1 MLILFFHP
9 IWVIQKYV
17 VTGLYM
23 NSYLFL
29 FISIVCEVIAT
40 TALKLSDSFTRLWPA
55 TVTVLFYLL
64 AFWSLTIPMRTIPTG
79 IIYAI
84 WSGAGIVLISL
95 VGWVVYGQ
103 KLDMAALAGM
113 GLIIAGVV
121 VINLFSNSSGHWK
134 ALSRLVLCHTVQ
146 IMIKNFLVIF
156 VVLLFLLLSLEVFFI
171 EKRHVNYFR
180 DGVRNVEE
188 VLSLWEEH

>member
-84 WSGAGIVLISL
+84 WLGAGIVLISL

-121 VINLFSNSSGHWK
+121 VINLFSNSSGH
-134 ALSRLVLCHTVQ
+134 
-146 IMIKNFLVIF
+146 
-156 VVLLFLLLSLEVFFI
+156 
-171 EKRHVNYFR
+171 
-180 DGVRNVEE
+180 
-188 VLSLWEEH
+188 